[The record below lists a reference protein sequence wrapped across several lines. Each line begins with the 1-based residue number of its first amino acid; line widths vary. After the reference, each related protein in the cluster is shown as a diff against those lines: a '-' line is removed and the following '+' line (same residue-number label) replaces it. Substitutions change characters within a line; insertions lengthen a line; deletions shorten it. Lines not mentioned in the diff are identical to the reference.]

1 MRLSGRLEALGGIAL
16 LALLVAGCL
25 VVLQPFLSALIWAL
39 ILSYS
44 TWPLYRRLLRWV
56 GGHVTLAAGLMTL
69 LVALILVVPLAILGI
84 TLADHVAGVFGL
96 VRLLLQEGLPAAPEW
111 VHDIPLLGPDIDR
124 YWQSLTHDGA
134 ALAAAVEPYLG
145 RARDW
150 ALQGGAGIGGAAVEL
165 TLSVFACFF
174 FYRDGREAAAQLS
187 TMTKRLAG
195 GRGEHLLEVGGSTIS
210 GVVYGVLGTAIVQ
223 GALAAIGFWIADV
236 PGALL
241 LGFVTFVFSF
251 IPAGPPLVW
260 IPATV
265 WLFYTHAP
273 GWGIF
278 LGIWGIFVV
287 SGVDNI
293 LRPYLI
299 SRESRLPFLL
309 VLLGVIGGVLGFGF
323 VGVFLGPVL
332 LAVGFTLLKEWT
344 SAAGTPGA
352 GAPPGE
358 TSRL

>member
-1 MRLSGRLEALGGIAL
+1 MRLTGRFEAIGGIAL

-44 TWPLYRRLLRWV
+44 TWPIYRRLLVWV
-56 GGHVTLAAGLMTL
+56 GGRVTLAASLMTL
-69 LVALILVVPLAILGI
+69 LVALILVVPLAILAV

-96 VRLLLQEGLPAAPEW
+96 VRLLLQEGLPAAPDW
-111 VHDIPLLGPDIDR
+111 VRGIPVLGPDIDL

-150 ALQGGAGIGGAAVEL
+150 ALQSGAGIGAAALEL

-174 FYRDGREAAAQLS
+174 FYRDGREAAVQLS
-187 TMTKRLAG
+187 TLTKRLAG
-195 GRGEHLLEVGGSTIS
+195 GRGEHLLDVAGATIS

-223 GALAAIGFWIADV
+223 GTLAAIGFWIADV

-241 LGFVTFVFSF
+241 LGFVTFIFSF

-265 WLFYTHAP
+265 WLFYTHSP
-273 GWGIF
+273 GWGVF
-278 LGIWGIFVV
+278 LGIWGLVVV

-309 VLLGVIGGVLGFGF
+309 VLLGVIGGIFGFGF
-323 VGVFLGPVL
+323 VGIFLGPVL
-332 LAVGFTLLKEWT
+332 LAVAFTLLKEWT
-344 SAAGTPGA
+344 SGAAKPAVSAVGA
-352 GAPPGE
+352 NENP
-358 TSRL
+358 R